1 LLKPVKTVTP
11 FTTNLSETSKPE
23 AVQLLLELME
33 TEPYLPAGIVT
44 LPEAVTLGWSL
55 RFPFEVQLP
64 STAHPVSQPP
74 VVIPLVISEPS
85 LKDCAARKMGKK
97 KVQMAIGRGSAFI
110 FFAKLSLNLYLSIIS
125 ALSKGYL
132 F

>member
-1 LLKPVKTVTP
+1 
-11 FTTNLSETSKPE
+11 
-23 AVQLLLELME
+23 
-33 TEPYLPAGIVT
+33 
-44 LPEAVTLGWSL
+44 
-55 RFPFEVQLP
+55 VQLP
-64 STAHPVSQPP
+64 AFAHPVSQPP

-110 FFAKLSLNLYLSIIS
+110 FFAKLYLNLYLSIIS